1 MNLKGLFPSSEGHKG
16 RSPLVVSILALLIG
30 VTVIF
35 FTITTGPT
43 SMGLEDK
50 DGDGVS
56 DIYQD
61 VEPRTEMVL
70 SETGQWKEVH
80 LGYGSELNLPFISFI
95 SILLLL
101 VIPSSL
107 YFHLSRRDMG
117 PQRVQK
123 GDEAVMNDA
132 VRRMCAFLEINPSLI
147 KALRDSFTSLPERD
161 RPVLSGLIWEI
172 RGGVRSFED
181 IFSDFR
187 MEWSRRSVS
196 VGKALRSLE
205 GIMNESDRSE
215 VVGTARR
222 TVAELSRDGRAS
234 MADYIRSLSLP
245 TSALFALGVLLPVL
259 LATMIPL
266 AGIGGRTAWMVA
278 FLLWVVVPVGIT
290 ATGGVLVGRRPM
302 FRSRQAV
309 KRKAKFTVDLAT
321 ITGISIGMTL
331 ILISIFEILEIVNI
345 LDLLD
350 LGFGTIGRYLL
361 FLWGL
366 SFITAGCVRGASADY
381 RRAELALEKEGDAL
395 PELMRSIGS
404 SIQEGLSYERS
415 LDRAFRDI
423 GMQTGEENI
432 PQREIFGGGEHTGEG
447 TLASQVRVAK
457 EFSRAGPEAGGKA
470 INALASHLSDL
481 RNLEEEMEQRIR
493 STIGQVELT
502 ASLLAPVMI
511 GSSIGIFKLLESNSL
526 PDSSGDGVGMMWAG
540 SPGAEALSSSSFLII
555 SGIYLLLLS
564 ISTSLILHRLSK
576 GAPHGGWHR
585 VPPRILISVTSFT
598 LGVLGSSALIG

>member
-1 MNLKGLFPSSEGHKG
+1 MIKKGLFPSTEGQK
-16 RSPLVVSILALLIG
+16 SFTPLIVSILSLLVG
-30 VTVIF
+30 VAAIF
-35 FTITTGPT
+35 FTVTTGPI
-43 SMGLEDK
+43 SLGLEDK
-50 DGDGVS
+50 DGDGIS
-56 DIYQD
+56 DLYQD

-70 SETGQWKEVH
+70 SEAGQWKAVH
-80 LGYGSELNLPFISFI
+80 LGYGSEMNLPFTSFV
-95 SILLLL
+95 SVLLIL

-107 YFHLSRRDMG
+107 FFHLSRKDMG
-117 PQRVQK
+117 PRRMQK

-172 RGGVRSFED
+172 RGGVRSFEE

-187 MEWSRRSVS
+187 VEWSGRSGS
-196 VGKALRSLE
+196 IGKALRSLE

-215 VVGTARR
+215 VIGTARR

-290 ATGGVLVGRRPM
+290 VTGSVLVGRRPM

-309 KRKAKFTVDLAT
+309 KKEARFTFDLAAMV
-321 ITGISIGMTL
+321 GISAGVTL
-331 ILISIFEILEIVNI
+331 FLMSTLEILEVVNTFH
-345 LDLLD
+345 LL
-350 LGFGTIGRYLL
+350 GIGTIGRYLL

-366 SFITAGCVRGASADY
+366 SFIMAGCARGASVEY
-381 RRAELALEKEGDAL
+381 RREEIILENEGDTL
-395 PELMRSIGS
+395 PELMRSIGTS
-404 SIQEGLSYERS
+404 VQEGLSYERS

-423 GMQTGEENI
+423 GMRVGEGNI
-432 PQREIFGGGEHTGEG
+432 PQKEIFGGEGNTGEG
-447 TLASQVRVAK
+447 ALASQVRVVK

-511 GSSIGIFKLLESNSL
+511 GSSIGIFKLLEGNSL
-526 PDSSGDGVGMMWAG
+526 PDASGEGVGMMWAG

-576 GAPHGGWHR
+576 GTPQGGWHR
-585 VPPRILISVTSFT
+585 VPLRILISVTSFT

>member
-1 MNLKGLFPSSEGHKG
+1 MSLKGLLPSRRGYKG
-16 RSPLVVSILALLIG
+16 RSPLIVPVLALLIG
-30 VTVIF
+30 GVIISI
-35 FTITTGPT
+35 TITTGPL
-43 SMGLEDK
+43 SLGLEDK
-50 DGDGVS
+50 DGDGIS

-70 SETGQWKEVH
+70 SETGEWKEVH

-95 SILLLL
+95 SILFLL

-107 YFHLSRRDMG
+107 YFHLSRRGMG
-117 PQRVQK
+117 PRSLHK
-123 GDEAVMNDA
+123 GGEAVMNDA

-147 KALRDSFTSLPERD
+147 KALRDSYKSLPERD
-161 RPVLSGLIWEI
+161 RAVLSGLIWEI

-181 IFSDFR
+181 IFSEFR
-187 MEWSRRSVS
+187 IEWSKRSVS
-196 VGKALRSLE
+196 IGKALRSLE

-215 VVGTARR
+215 VTGTARR

-234 MADYIRSLSLP
+234 MAEYIRSLSVP

-278 FLLWVVVPVGIT
+278 FLLWVAVPVGIT
-290 ATGGVLVGRRPM
+290 VTGGVLVGRRPM

-309 KRKAKFTVDLAT
+309 KEEVNFILDPLVIA
-321 ITGISIGMTL
+321 GISIGMAL
-331 ILISIFEILEIVNI
+331 ALISIFEIAYH
-345 LDLLD
+345 LDPLRLR
-350 LGFGTIGRYLL
+350 IGAIGLYLM

-366 SFITAGCVRGASADY
+366 SLFTAGCVRGASVDY
-381 RRAELALEKEGDAL
+381 RRAELALEKEGDML
-395 PELMRSIGS
+395 PELMRSIGTS
-404 SIQEGLSYERS
+404 VQEGLSYERS

-423 GMQTGEENI
+423 GIRAGEGDI
-432 PQREIFGGGEHTGEG
+432 LQKEIFGGGEQAGEG
-447 TLASQVRVAK
+447 TLGSQVRVVK

-511 GSSIGIFKLLESNSL
+511 GSSIGIFKLLEGNSL
-526 PDSSGDGVGMMWAG
+526 PDSSGGGVGMMWAG

-564 ISTSLILHRLSK
+564 IST
-576 GAPHGGWHR
+576 
-585 VPPRILISVTSFT
+585 
-598 LGVLGSSALIG
+598 

>member
-1 MNLKGLFPSSEGHKG
+1 MNLKGFFPSTGGH
-16 RSPLVVSILALLIG
+16 RTPLVVSILALLVG
-30 VTVIF
+30 GAVIL
-35 FTITTGPT
+35 FTITTGPA
-43 SMGLEDK
+43 SMRLEDK
-50 DGDGVS
+50 DGDGIS

-70 SETGQWKEVH
+70 SEAGQWKEVH
-80 LGYGSELNLPFISFI
+80 LGYGSELNLPFTSFI

-107 YFHLSRRDMG
+107 YFYLSRKEMG
-117 PQRVQK
+117 PRRVQK

-187 MEWSRRSVS
+187 MEWSKRSGS
-196 VGKALRSLE
+196 IGKALRSLE

-215 VVGTARR
+215 VIGTARR

-234 MADYIRSLSLP
+234 MADYIRSLSIP

-290 ATGGVLVGRRPM
+290 VTGSVLVGRRPM
-302 FRSRQAV
+302 FRSRQNV
-309 KRKAKFTVDLAT
+309 KRGARFTFDLAAMA
-321 ITGISIGMTL
+321 GISIGTFL
-331 ILISIFEILEIVNI
+331 FLISLLDILRIVNI
-345 LDLLD
+345 LDIPG

-361 FLWGL
+361 LLWGL
-366 SFITAGCVRGASADY
+366 SLITAGCARGASVDY
-381 RRAELALEKEGDAL
+381 RRAELILEKEGDTL
-395 PELMRSIGS
+395 PELMRSIGT

-423 GMQTGEENI
+423 GVGAGEGNI
-432 PQREIFGGGEHTGEG
+432 PQKEIFGGEGNTGEG
-447 TLASQVRVAK
+447 VLASQVRVVK

-511 GSSIGIFKLLESNSL
+511 GSSIGIFKLLEGNSL
-526 PDSSGDGVGMMWAG
+526 PDSSGEGVGMMWAG

-576 GAPHGGWHR
+576 GTPHGGWHR

>member
-1 MNLKGLFPSSEGHKG
+1 MNLRGFFPSTGGH
-16 RSPLVVSILALLIG
+16 RTPLVASILALLVG
-30 VTVIF
+30 GAVILF
-35 FTITTGPT
+35 SITTGPA

-50 DGDGVS
+50 DGDGIS

-70 SETGQWKEVH
+70 SEAGQWKEVH
-80 LGYGSELNLPFISFI
+80 LGYGSELNLPFTSFI

-107 YFHLSRRDMG
+107 YFYLSRKEMG
-117 PQRVQK
+117 PRRVQK

-172 RGGVRSFED
+172 RGGIRSFED

-187 MEWSRRSVS
+187 MEWSRRSGS
-196 VGKALRSLE
+196 IGKALRSLE

-215 VVGTARR
+215 VIGTARR
-222 TVAELSRDGRAS
+222 TVSELSRDGRAS

-290 ATGGVLVGRRPM
+290 VTGSVLVGRRPM
-302 FRSRQAV
+302 FRSRQNV
-309 KRKAKFTVDLAT
+309 KRGARFTFDLAAMA
-321 ITGISIGMTL
+321 GISIGTFL
-331 ILISIFEILEIVNI
+331 FLISLLDILRIVNI
-345 LDLLD
+345 LDIPG

-361 FLWGL
+361 LLWGL
-366 SFITAGCVRGASADY
+366 SLITAGCVRVASADY
-381 RRAELALEKEGDAL
+381 RRAELILEEEGDTL
-395 PELMRSIGS
+395 PELMRSIGT

-423 GMQTGEENI
+423 GVGAGEGNI
-432 PQREIFGGGEHTGEG
+432 PQKEIFGGEGNTGEG
-447 TLASQVRVAK
+447 VLASQVRVVK

-481 RNLEEEMEQRIR
+481 RNLEEEMEQKIR
-493 STIGQVELT
+493 STIGQVEMT

-511 GSSIGIFKLLESNSL
+511 GSSIGIFKLLEGNSL
-526 PDSSGDGVGMMWAG
+526 PDSSGEGVGMMWAG

-576 GAPHGGWHR
+576 GTPHGGWHR